1 MKIKKTLL
9 STIVISCLLVSFT
22 GLGFTKNIVYPTTF
36 GAKGD
41 NKTDNAKYIQEAVD
55 QCYLKGG
62 GTVIL
67 EKGIF
72 LSSPIILKSNV
83 HLKID
88 KTAIL
93 KAVDYKTYPNNS
105 NPSNFISAEKSSNI
119 AIYGGGKIEGNGSNW
134 WKVFKKL
141 KTNGKEIKR
150 PRLIYFTD
158 CNNIIFN
165 NLTLVDSPSFHIVP
179 HGCNNVL
186 ISNITI
192 NSDSRSPNTDGIDP
206 SHSSNVLIYK
216 CRISTGDDNIA
227 IKAEYGKSQN
237 IYVVDTDF
245 GHGHGMSIG
254 SETNFGISN
263 VIVYNCRFN
272 NTTNGIR
279 IKSPQGSGGK
289 VENIFYI
296 DIKMDNVHTALE
308 ISSYYPESKIPFP
321 KSTENENDN
330 NQKILDVRNILFSNI
345 YAKNVL
351 KHGGYITATPQI
363 HAENIILN
371 NVTMEIKG
379 KGLEIENANV
389 YFKNVNFISNGSD
402 ELLLGENATITYLP
416 PFIIPKNILVFF
428 K

>member
-1 MKIKKTLL
+1 MKINKTLL
-9 STIVISCLLVSFT
+9 ITIGISCLLVSFT
-22 GLGFTKNIVYPTTF
+22 TLSFSKNIVYPTTF

-41 NKTDNAKYIQEAVD
+41 NKTDNAKYIQTAID
-55 QCYLKGG
+55 QCYNKGG
-62 GTVIL
+62 GTVVL

-88 KTAIL
+88 QNAVL
-93 KAVDYKTYPNNS
+93 KAVDYEKYPNNS

-119 AIYGGGKIEGNGSNW
+119 SIYGGGKIDGNGSDW
-134 WKVFKKL
+134 WKIFKEAKID
-141 KTNGKEIKR
+141 KKEIKR
-150 PRLIYFTD
+150 PRLIYFTN
-158 CNNIIFN
+158 CTNVVFN
-165 NLTLVDSPSFHIVP
+165 NLTLLDSPSFHIVP
-179 HGCNNVL
+179 HGCSNVL

-192 NSDSRSPNTDGIDP
+192 NSDSKSPNTDGIDP

-237 IYVVDTDF
+237 IYVLDTDF

-254 SETNFGISN
+254 SETNFGVSN

-296 DIKMDNVHTALE
+296 DIKMDNVQTALE

-321 KSTENENDN
+321 KSIENENDN

-371 NVTMEIKG
+371 NVTMELKDE
-379 KGLEIENANV
+379 GLEIENANV
-389 YFKNVNFISNGSD
+389 YFKNVIFIASRKN
-402 ELLLGENATITYLP
+402 ELLLGENAAITYLP
-416 PFIIPKNILVFF
+416 PLIIPKNILDFF
-428 K
+428 R